1 MPNYLEGLPEASP
14 QMQVNPQFE
23 AVLRALSARSGQD
36 WTKLTERITPE
47 EVVEMRRQERRARR
61 KKRKKRVSNR
71 LVDRLVKNYVPFAAA
86 GAAVPES
93 HIPYTAIPQNAFQQI
108 RQLDPKLQTK
118 GYWPANIVESM
129 GPREKLMFARLV
141 EMQKQGKGQTGKT
154 NKFEETRPQASS
166 VEELRRI
173 YDEKQRQQQAALAG
187 EEYGF

>member
-1 MPNYLEGLPEASP
+1 MANFLEDLPQASP

-47 EVVEMRRQERRARR
+47 EVVAMRRQERRA
-61 KKRKKRVSNR
+61 KRKKRRQRASNR
-71 LVDRLVKNYVPFAAA
+71 LIERLVKHYTPFTAA
-86 GAAVPES
+86 GAAPPEA

-108 RQLDPKLQTK
+108 RQLDPKMQTK
-118 GYWPANIVESM
+118 GYWPADIVSRM

-141 EMQKQGKGQTGKT
+141 EMQKQGQGKVDKT
-154 NKFEETRPQASS
+154 SKFQESRPTATS

-173 YDEKQRQQQAALAG
+173 YDEKQKQQQAALAG
-187 EEYGF
+187 EEYGR